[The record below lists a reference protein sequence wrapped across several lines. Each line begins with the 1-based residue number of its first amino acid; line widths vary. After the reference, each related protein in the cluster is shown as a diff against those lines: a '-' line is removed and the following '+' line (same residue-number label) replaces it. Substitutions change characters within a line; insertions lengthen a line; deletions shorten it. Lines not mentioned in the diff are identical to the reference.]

1 MAAGLRGGKGRSV
14 MSAPTSMAGRRAR
27 ISAIISSSPV
37 SSQDDLRR
45 ILSDEGIEV
54 TQATVSRDLEAI
66 GAVKRHEGDGSIRY
80 EILQPTVSR
89 LSPSTGADALARVAA
104 DVLLDA
110 EAALNIAVLH
120 TPPGAAHYLAGFLD
134 RTNVEDLVGTVAGDD
149 TVIVVMRSTD
159 SARDLCERLLLLA
172 GGGQSPVQQHGT
184 MTQGHRSGMVERR
197 TS

>member
-1 MAAGLRGGKGRSV
+1 
-14 MSAPTSMAGRRAR
+14 MSAPTSMAARRAR
-27 ISAIISSSPV
+27 IAELISTLAIV
-37 SSQDDLRR
+37 SQGDLRT
-45 ILSDEGIEV
+45 LLESEGITV

-66 GAVKRHEGDGSIRY
+66 GAVKRHEVDGSIRY
-80 EILQPTVSR
+80 EIVQPTVSR

-149 TVIVVMRSTD
+149 TVIVVMRSTEA
-159 SARDLCERLLLLA
+159 ARDLCDRLLLLA
-172 GGGQSPVQQHGT
+172 GGGQGPIVPHGT
-184 MTQGHRSGMVERR
+184 MAPGRPRGVAERR

>member
-1 MAAGLRGGKGRSV
+1 
-14 MSAPTSMAGRRAR
+14 MSAPTTMAARRAR
-27 ISAIISSSPV
+27 ISEIISV
-37 SSQDDLRR
+37 RAIASQDDLRR
-45 ILSDEGIEV
+45 LLHSEGIDV
-54 TQATVSRDLEAI
+54 TQATVSRDLEAL
-66 GAVKRHEGDGSIRY
+66 GAVKRQEADGQIRY

-134 RTNVEDLVGTVAGDD
+134 RTNVEELVGTVAGDD
-149 TVIVVMRSTD
+149 TVIVVMRTAEAAS
-159 SARDLCERLLLLA
+159 DLCDRLLMLA
-172 GGGQSPVQQHGT
+172 GGGHKPVPTHGT
-184 MTQGHRSGMVERR
+184 MTQGQRSGVAERR

>member
-1 MAAGLRGGKGRSV
+1 MAACMCRGTRECV
-14 MSAPTSMAGRRAR
+14 MSAPTSMAARRAR
-27 ISAIISSSPV
+27 IAEIIASTSIA
-37 SSQDDLRR
+37 SQADLQAQLQR
-45 ILSDEGIEV
+45 EGITV

-80 EILQPTVSR
+80 EIVQPTISR
-89 LSPSTGADALARVAA
+89 LSPSTGADALARIAA

-134 RTNVEDLVGTVAGDD
+134 RTNVDDLVGTVAGDD
-149 TVIVVMRSTD
+149 TVIVVMRTVE
-159 SARDLCERLLLLA
+159 SASDLCDRLLLLA
-172 GGGQSPVQQHGT
+172 GGRHGPVAPHGT
-184 MTQGHRSGMVERR
+184 MTPGSRMGVVERR

>member
-1 MAAGLRGGKGRSV
+1 
-14 MSAPTSMAGRRAR
+14 MSAPMSMAARRAR
-27 ISAIISSSPV
+27 IAEMITETAIA
-37 SSQDDLRR
+37 SQDDLRR
-45 ILSDEGIEV
+45 LLHGEGIDV
-54 TQATVSRDLEAI
+54 TQATVSRDLEAL
-66 GAVKRHEGDGSIRY
+66 GAVKRHESDGQVRY

-134 RTNVEDLVGTVAGDD
+134 RTNVEELVGTVAGDD
-149 TVIVVMRSTD
+149 TVIVVMRSTEGA
-159 SARDLCERLLLLA
+159 SDLCERLLLLA
-172 GGGQSPVQQHGT
+172 GGKQEPVSTRGT
-184 MTQGHRSGMVERR
+184 MTQGHRAGVAERK

>member
-1 MAAGLRGGKGRSV
+1 
-14 MSAPTSMAGRRAR
+14 MSAPMSMAARRAR
-27 ISAIISSSPV
+27 IAELITETAI

-45 ILSDEGIEV
+45 LLHGEGIDV
-54 TQATVSRDLEAI
+54 TQATVSRDLEAL
-66 GAVKRHEGDGSIRY
+66 GAVKRHESDGQVRY

-134 RTNVEDLVGTVAGDD
+134 RTNVEEL
-149 TVIVVMRSTD
+149 VVMRSTEGA
-159 SARDLCERLLLLA
+159 SDLCERLLLLA
-172 GGGQSPVQQHGT
+172 GGKQEPVSTRGT
-184 MTQGHRSGMVERR
+184 MTQGHRAGVAERK

>member
-1 MAAGLRGGKGRSV
+1 
-14 MSAPTSMAGRRAR
+14 MSAPTSMAARRAR
-27 ISAIISSSPV
+27 IAEIISSTQIA
-37 SSQDDLRR
+37 SQGDLQAQLRR
-45 ILSDEGIEV
+45 EGITV

-66 GAVKRHEGDGSIRY
+66 GAVKRHESDGSIRY
-80 EILQPTVSR
+80 EIVQPTVSR

-134 RTNVEDLVGTVAGDD
+134 RTNVEELVGTVAGDD
-149 TVIVVMRSTD
+149 TVIVVMRTVE
-159 SARDLCERLLLLA
+159 SASDLCDRLLLLA
-172 GGGQSPVQQHGT
+172 GGGQGPVASHGT
-184 MTQGHRSGMVERR
+184 MTPGARMGVAERR

>member
-1 MAAGLRGGKGRSV
+1 MGACVLTSEGTAR
-14 MSAPTSMAGRRAR
+14 MSAPTSMIARRAR
-27 ISAIISSSPV
+27 IAEVISTSAI

-45 ILSDEGIEV
+45 LLHAEGIDV
-54 TQATVSRDLEAI
+54 TQATVSRDLEAL
-66 GAVKRHEGDGSIRY
+66 GAVKRHEADGRIRY

-134 RTNVEDLVGTVAGDD
+134 RTNVDELVGTVAGDD
-149 TVIVVMRSTD
+149 TVIVVMRTAEAAS
-159 SARDLCERLLLLA
+159 DLCDRMLALA
-172 GGGQSPVQQHGT
+172 GGSLKPAAQHGT
-184 MTQGHRSGMVERR
+184 MNPGHRAGMVERR

>member
-1 MAAGLRGGKGRSV
+1 MGSGMRCSAGSGL
-14 MSAPTSMAGRRAR
+14 MSAPTSMAARRAR
-27 ISAIISSSPV
+27 IAEIISASSIA
-37 SSQDDLRR
+37 SQDDLRR
-45 ILSDEGIEV
+45 LLHAEGIDV
-54 TQATVSRDLEAI
+54 TQATVSRDLEAL
-66 GAVKRHEGDGSIRY
+66 GAVKRQESDGRIRY

-89 LSPSTGADALARVAA
+89 LAPSTGADALARVAA

-134 RTNVEDLVGTVAGDD
+134 RTNVEELVGTVAGDD

-159 SARDLCERLLLLA
+159 AARDLCDRLIVLA
-172 GGGQSPVQQHGT
+172 GGGRKPVPSHGT
-184 MTQGHRSGMVERR
+184 MTQGHRAGVVERR

>member
-1 MAAGLRGGKGRSV
+1 MAACLRRGAGKCR
-14 MSAPTSMAGRRAR
+14 MSAPTSMAARRAR
-27 ISAIISSSPV
+27 IAEIVSSSAIA
-37 SSQDDLRR
+37 SQGDLQAQLRR
-45 ILSDEGIEV
+45 EGITV

-66 GAVKRHEGDGSIRY
+66 GAVKRHESDGSIRY
-80 EILQPTVSR
+80 EIVQPTVSR

-134 RTNVEDLVGTVAGDD
+134 RTNVEELVGTVAGDD
-149 TVIVVMRSTD
+149 TVIVVMRTVE
-159 SARDLCERLLLLA
+159 SASDLCDRLLLLA
-172 GGGQSPVQQHGT
+172 GGGHGPVAPHGT
-184 MTQGHRSGMVERR
+184 MTPGPRMGVAERR

>member
-1 MAAGLRGGKGRSV
+1 MAACMCRGTGACGV
-14 MSAPTSMAGRRAR
+14 SAPTSMAARRAR
-27 ISAIISSSPV
+27 IAEIIASTSIA
-37 SSQDDLRR
+37 SQADLQAQLQR
-45 ILSDEGIEV
+45 EGITV

-80 EILQPTVSR
+80 EIVQPTISR
-89 LSPSTGADALARVAA
+89 LSPSTSADALARIAA

-134 RTNVEDLVGTVAGDD
+134 RTNVDDLVGTVAGDD
-149 TVIVVMRSTD
+149 TVIVVMRTVE
-159 SARDLCERLLLLA
+159 SASDLCDRLLLLA
-172 GGGQSPVQQHGT
+172 GGRHGPVTPHGT
-184 MTQGHRSGMVERR
+184 MTPGSRMGVAERR

>member
-1 MAAGLRGGKGRSV
+1 
-14 MSAPTSMAGRRAR
+14 MSAPMSMAARRAR
-27 ISAIISSSPV
+27 VAEILAETPIA
-37 SSQDDLRR
+37 SQDDLRR
-45 ILSDEGIEV
+45 LLHSEGIEV
-54 TQATVSRDLEAI
+54 TQATVSRDLEAL
-66 GAVKRHEGDGSIRY
+66 GAVKRHEADGRIRY

-134 RTNVEDLVGTVAGDD
+134 RTNVEELVGTVAGDD
-149 TVIVVMRSTD
+149 TVIVVMRSAD
-159 SARDLCERLLLLA
+159 DASDLCDRLLHLA
-172 GGGQSPVQQHGT
+172 GGGQGPVPSHGT
-184 MTQGHRSGMVERR
+184 MTPGQRTGVAERR